1 MLLIKILNKKAIEL
15 SVNFIVILIISIII
29 FGFGIKF
36 IYDLSSQAAD
46 IQKMT
51 IKELDGKIS
60 NIICEGAERVCIGT
74 DRKTIQRGKIDFFG
88 LKITNI
94 LEPAASANGQYFE
107 IAVFPPSDSLGIKK
121 DKSPIPRTEPHLII
135 NPPEARSIFIP
146 QNEEQEMGIGIQV
159 PPKAVSGTYILNV
172 EIKTDIKQQDD
183 TYQSEPYSTI
193 QKLYVEVP

>member
-1 MLLIKILNKKAIEL
+1 MPNKKAIEL
-15 SVNFIVILIISIII
+15 SINFIVILIISIII

-51 IKELDGKIS
+51 IKEIDDEIS

-107 IAVFPPSDSLGIKK
+107 VAVFPPLDFLGIKK
-121 DKSPIPRTEPHLII
+121 DKSPIPKTEPHLII

-146 QNEEQEMGIGIQV
+146 QNEEEDSIGIGVQV
-159 PPKAVSGTYILNV
+159 PTKAISGTYILNV
-172 EIKTDIKQQDD
+172 EIKTDIKQPDG
-183 TYQSEPYSTI
+183 TYQSKPYSAI